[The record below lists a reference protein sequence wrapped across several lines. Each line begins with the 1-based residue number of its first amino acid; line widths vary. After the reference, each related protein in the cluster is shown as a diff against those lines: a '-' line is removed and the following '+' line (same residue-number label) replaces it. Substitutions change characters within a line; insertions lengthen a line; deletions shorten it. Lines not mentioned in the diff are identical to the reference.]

1 MITLIAAIGRNRE
14 IGLNNQLLWNLPEDL
29 RHFKN
34 YTLGKTILMG
44 ANTCASI
51 GRKLPGRRSVVVTS
65 RHELTDLCDRVYSS
79 LSRALEEEKQLGEL
93 VIIGGQ
99 QIYQSTIDLADKLVI
114 TKVDHQYVA
123 DAYFPIID
131 SRWHVV
137 KSTPMTN
144 SQNLPITIIEYSR
157 NEK

>member
-29 RHFKN
+29 QHFKN
-34 YTLGKTILMG
+34 YTLGKTVLMG

-51 GRKLPGRRSVVVTS
+51 GRKLPSRRSVVVTS
-65 RHELTDLCDRVYSS
+65 RHVLTNLCDKVYSS
-79 LSRALEEEKQLGEL
+79 LSQALEEEKQIDEL

-144 SQNLPITIIEYSR
+144 SQNLPITIIEYCR